1 VKYNQNI
8 HMNMME
14 ENGNCTI
21 EYGFPNIEGD
31 TEFEMKVINNNPDKE
46 YRNCNKNNIEKKIR
60 DEFDSIKISK
70 YKSITEE

>member
-1 VKYNQNI
+1 MNI
-8 HMNMME
+8 LV
-14 ENGNCTI
+14 ENGKCTI

-31 TEFEMKVINNNPDKE
+31 TEFEMKIVSNNLDKE
-46 YRNCNKNNIEKKIR
+46 YKNANKTNIEKKIR

>member
-1 VKYNQNI
+1 
-8 HMNMME
+8 MNMME

-21 EYGFPNIEGD
+21 VYGFPNIEGD

>member
-1 VKYNQNI
+1 MKYNQNI

-46 YRNCNKNNIEKKIR
+46 YRN
-60 DEFDSIKISK
+60 
-70 YKSITEE
+70 

>member
-1 VKYNQNI
+1 
-8 HMNMME
+8 
-14 ENGNCTI
+14 
-21 EYGFPNIEGD
+21 
-31 TEFEMKVINNNPDKE
+31 MKVINNNPDKE